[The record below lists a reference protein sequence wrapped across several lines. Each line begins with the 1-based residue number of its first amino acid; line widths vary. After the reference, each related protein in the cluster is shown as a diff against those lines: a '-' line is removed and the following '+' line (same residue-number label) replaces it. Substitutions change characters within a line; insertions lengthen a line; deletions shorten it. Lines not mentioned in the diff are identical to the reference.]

1 MIIKKV
7 QLTNFRNYDYALIDF
22 SSGISLIAGSNAQGK
37 TNLVESLVLASTA
50 KSPRT
55 SNLQDLIKDGK
66 QSAFADVVVERN
78 FGEVKISFSLNS
90 KGEKKFSVNGNEV
103 SKIGDVFGNMVVI
116 YFCPNDLEIV
126 SHSPAERREFMDTD
140 ISQLSGAYYN
150 LLQRYNK
157 ILAQRNRLLKM
168 EKNRDVLVSQ
178 LAVWNEQLAS
188 CAALIIKTR
197 KGFIEKI
204 KVPAKEAMQYIS
216 SSKDELEI
224 EYIGARGQTAEEI
237 KVELLKGL
245 EYNLD
250 RDVELGYTT
259 IGPHRDDIY
268 LGLNGKD
275 ARSFSSQG
283 QQRSIVL
290 ALKLAEVEIFKNE
303 MGESP
308 TLVLDDVF
316 SELDTT
322 RQRKLYEKMKDFQT
336 IITGTTFKFKPATEY
351 KQIVIKNGKLVE
363 KKVNKSAE

>member
-1 MIIKKV
+1 MHIKKV
-7 QLTNFRNYDYALIDF
+7 RVTNFRNYDNALVEF
-22 SSGISLIAGSNAQGK
+22 SKGISLIAGANAQGK
-37 TNLVESLVLASTA
+37 TNLVESLVLCSTA

-66 QSAFADVVVERN
+66 QNAFADVVVERN
-78 FGEVKISFSLNS
+78 YGEVIISFSLDL
-90 KGEKKFSVNGNEV
+90 KGEKRFKVNGNDV
-103 SKIGDVFGNMVVI
+103 SKIGDIFGNIVVI

-157 ILAQRNRLLKM
+157 ILMQRNRLLKT
-168 EKNRDVLVSQ
+168 ERDRTMLLSQ
-178 LAVWNEQLAS
+178 LSVWNEQLAS
-188 CAALIIKTR
+188 CAALIVKTR
-197 KGFIEKI
+197 KGFIEKL
-204 KVPAKEAMQYIS
+204 KGPAKDAMQYIS
-216 SSKDELEI
+216 SSKDVLEV
-224 EYIGARGQTAEEI
+224 EYVGAKGQTAEEI
-237 KVELLKGL
+237 KQELLKGL
-245 EYNLD
+245 EYNLE
-250 RDVELGYTT
+250 RDIELGYTS

-268 LGLNGKD
+268 FGLNGKD

-290 ALKLAEVEIFKNE
+290 ALKLAEMEIFKNE

-308 TLVLDDVF
+308 ILVLDDVF

-322 RQRKLYEKMKDFQT
+322 RQRKLYERMKEYQT

-351 KQIVIKNGKLVE
+351 KQIVIKNGSLVE
-363 KKVNKSAE
+363 KKRKDV

>member
-1 MIIKKV
+1 MVIKKV
-7 QLTNFRNYDYALIDF
+7 QLTNFRNYDYALVDF
-22 SSGISLIAGSNAQGK
+22 SEGISLVAGSNAQGK

-66 QSAFADVVVERN
+66 QNAFVDVIIERN
-78 FGEVKISFSLNS
+78 FGEVKISCSLNL
-90 KGEKKFSVNGNEV
+90 KGEKKFYVNGNEV
-103 SKIGDVFGNMVVI
+103 AKIGDIFGNMVVI

-126 SHSPAERREFMDTD
+126 SHSPQERRDFMDTD

-157 ILAQRNRLLKM
+157 ILSQRNRLLKI
-168 EKNRDVLVSQ
+168 EKNREVLASQ
-178 LAVWNEQLAS
+178 ISVWNEQLAS
-188 CAALIIKTR
+188 CASLIVKTR
-197 KGFIEKI
+197 KGFIEKL
-204 KVPAKEAMQYIS
+204 KTPAKEAMQFIS
-216 SSKDELEI
+216 SAKDELEI
-224 EYIGARGQTAEEI
+224 AYIGAKGQTAEEI
-237 KVELLKGL
+237 KREILSGL
-245 EYNLD
+245 EYNFD
-250 RDVELGYTT
+250 RDIELGYTT

-268 LGLNGKD
+268 FGLNGKD

-322 RQRKLYEKMKDFQT
+322 RQRRLYERMQSFQT
-336 IITGTTFKFKPATEY
+336 IITGTTFRFKPATEY
-351 KQIVIKNGKLVE
+351 KQIVIKNGMLAE
-363 KKVNKSAE
+363 RKKREE